1 MKILTASL
9 AVLLS
14 TTSLGFTAGFE
25 VLKPHRA
32 IYDVT
37 LENAEER
44 SGIKGIKG
52 RIVYEVQGNE
62 CDGISIRYRFVTTI
76 STGRDDFTTDQQTA
90 TYESPDGK
98 EFSFETKSFVNEQAD
113 QKISGNASVKSDG
126 ITVNLR
132 GDEPRELNIGEG
144 VFTTSHLIDIL
155 NAAAKGNQF
164 LTHNV
169 FDGSGDADKMLSS
182 ASVIGKAKVVEEALE
197 GEAPDVLEALNARK
211 AWPVT
216 MSYFDKKQDNTG
228 EALPIYEASFLLYGD
243 GVTRQLSM
251 KYPDYELQAAL
262 TKVEYFDATACKLGN

>member
-1 MKILTASL
+1 MKILVASL
-9 AVLLS
+9 SVLLS
-14 TTSLGFTAGFE
+14 TTSLGFAAGFE

-44 SGIKGIKG
+44 SGIKGMKG

-76 STGRDDFTTDQQTA
+76 TTGRDDFTTDQQTA

-98 EFSFETKSFVNEQAD
+98 EFSFETKSFVNDQAD
-113 QKISGNASVKSDG
+113 QKISGNASVNSDG
-126 ITVNLR
+126 VIVNLK
-132 GDEPRELNIGEG
+132 GEEPRELNLGEG
-144 VFTTSHLIDIL
+144 IFTTSHLVDIL
-155 NAAAKGNQF
+155 NSAAKGDQF

-182 ASVIGKAKVVEEALE
+182 ASVIGKAKVIETPLE
-197 GEAPDVLEALNARK
+197 GEDPGVLKAFDERK

-216 MSYFDKKQDNTG
+216 MSYFEPKQDNTG
-228 EALPIYEASFLLYGD
+228 EGLPIYEASFLLYGD
-243 GVTRQLSM
+243 GLTRQLKM

-262 TKVEYFDATACKLGN
+262 TEVEYFDSASCKLEN

>member
-9 AVLLS
+9 SVLLS
-14 TTSLGFTAGFE
+14 TTSLGFAAGFE
-25 VLKPHRA
+25 ILKPHRA
-32 IYDVT
+32 VYDVK

-44 SGIKGIKG
+44 SGIKGMKG

-98 EFSFETKSFVNEQAD
+98 EFSFETKSFVNDQAD
-113 QKISGNASVKSDG
+113 QKISGNASVENDG
-126 ITVNLR
+126 ITVNLN

-144 VFTTSHLIDIL
+144 VFTTSHLVDIL

-169 FDGSGDADKMLSS
+169 FDGSGDADKMLNS
-182 ASVIGKAKVVEEALE
+182 ASVIGKPKVVEKALE
-197 GEAPDVLEALNARK
+197 GEDPKVLDVLNSKK

-216 MSYFDKKQDNTG
+216 MSYFDQKQDNTG

-262 TKVEYFDATACKLGN
+262 TKVEYFDAAACKLEN

>member
-9 AVLLS
+9 SVLLS
-14 TTSLGFTAGFE
+14 TTSLGFAAGFE
-25 VLKPHRA
+25 ILKPHRA
-32 IYDVT
+32 VYDVK

-44 SGIKGIKG
+44 SGIKGMKG

-98 EFSFETKSFVNEQAD
+98 EFSFETKSFVNDQAD
-113 QKISGNASVKSDG
+113 QKISGNASVENDG
-126 ITVNLR
+126 ITVNLN

-144 VFTTSHLIDIL
+144 VFTTSHLVDIL

-169 FDGSGDADKMLSS
+169 FDGSGDADKMLNS
-182 ASVIGKAKVVEEALE
+182 ASVIGKPKVVEKALE
-197 GEAPDVLEALNARK
+197 GEDPKVLDVLNSKK

-216 MSYFDKKQDNTG
+216 MSYFDQKQDNTG

-243 GVTRQLSM
+243 GVTRQLNM

-262 TKVEYFDATACKLGN
+262 TKVEYFDAAACKLEN